1 MIKNAHLEDLKKCF
15 EIEYLV
21 DYLLAK
27 IGVDTAENGPKVD
40 VWGKAEY
47 PRCYVGSTELL
58 VLLILSPE
66 YAEIFFIFS

>member
-47 PRCYVGSTELL
+47 PRCYV
-58 VLLILSPE
+58 
-66 YAEIFFIFS
+66 